1 MFYPFPSQHKGFPH
15 SSFAKESACNTRDLG
30 STPRSGRFPGE
41 GNGNSLQY
49 SCLENPM
56 VREACQATI
65 HRVARVGHDLG
76 IIPPPPQH
84 KMPQRL
90 EILSCFYLWG
100 KFCFS
105 FWPLDGWWRLP
116 ELSSLF
122 YWGPRLFSNL
132 FMNFAITI
140 LRSSLLASYY

>member
-1 MFYPFPSQHKGFPH
+1 MFYPFPYQHKGFRH
-15 SSFAKESACNTRDLG
+15 SSVGKESACNAKDLG
-30 STPRSGRFPGE
+30 SIPQSGRPPGE
-41 GNGNSLQY
+41 GNGNPFQY

-56 VREACQATI
+56 VREAWQATI
-65 HRVARVGHDLG
+65 HRAARIGHDLG
-76 IIPPPPQH
+76 ITPPPPQH
-84 KMPQRL
+84 KMPQWL
-90 EILSCFYLWG
+90 DILSCFYLLG

-105 FWPLDGWWRLP
+105 FWYLDGWWRLP

-122 YWGPRLFSNL
+122 YRGPRLFSNL